1 MCVCRSV
8 LERTWLI
15 ARAHART
22 HTHTHTHTY
31 THTHTQVIK
40 VTDEAII
47 CPGCKHKS
55 MMPGLSL
62 SALDEINR
70 KRDLIFEQRGGNDD
84 VGESAAKRRR
94 RNEIPLSLPFLCQC
108 ATQALVNLRQPNFDE
123 CFNSEIR
130 MGLNLNLGIKDVL
143 GKKCA
148 STDPLSDFYPIRF
161 LN

>member
-1 MCVCRSV
+1 M
-8 LERTWLI
+8 
-15 ARAHART
+15 
-22 HTHTHTHTY
+22 
-31 THTHTQVIK
+31 
-40 VTDEAII
+40 TDEAII

-94 RNEIPLSLPFLCQC
+94 RNEMPRSLPFLCQC

-123 CFNSEIR
+123 CFCCRKRGSATA
-130 MGLNLNLGIKDVL
+130 VV
-143 GKKCA
+143 
-148 STDPLSDFYPIRF
+148 DPHARQKFV
-161 LN
+161 